1 MPIKRGAGPRER
13 EPATDV
19 SFREAVRDVKPL
31 RQAAA
36 TTPPP
41 ASRIAAPTE
50 PAPLTATAR
59 TATARTATAHTAT
72 ARTATARAAARA
84 NAVTPP
90 AEPPLAAATV
100 TAEETLSFRRTGVR
114 EQTLRRLRRGNFPI
128 DAEIDLHGQSQSRAR
143 DDLAEFLDHCR
154 DAGHRCVRVIHGKGY
169 RSGARG
175 PILKSAVNEWLRRNL
190 HVLAF
195 TSARPIDGGTG
206 AVYVLLRA

>member
-50 PAPLTATAR
+50 PAPRTATAR
-59 TATARTATAHTAT
+59 TATARTATARAAT
-72 ARTATARAAARA
+72 ARAATARAAARA

>member
-1 MPIKRGAGPRER
+1 
-13 EPATDV
+13 V

-50 PAPLTATAR
+50 PAPRTATAR
-59 TATARTATAHTAT
+59 TATARTATARAAT
-72 ARTATARAAARA
+72 ARAATARAAARA

>member
-1 MPIKRGAGPRER
+1 M
-13 EPATDV
+13 

-50 PAPLTATAR
+50 PAPRTATAR
-59 TATARTATAHTAT
+59 TATARTATARAAT
-72 ARTATARAAARA
+72 ARAATARAAARA